1 MHDRNADE
9 TQLREVWD
17 PPSSSSRP
25 KCTHAA
31 GGEAAGGYLHV
42 LVGVPVTVID
52 DDSVSRGEV
61 DAQAASPG
69 GQQEDEDVGVG
80 VEGADG
86 FLAVLPADA
95 AINAAGLV
103 ALALQVRIQQV
114 KHLGHLRS
122 QRSHGLR
129 ADP

>member
-1 MHDRNADE
+1 MGQ
-9 TQLREVWD
+9 QLLLVARHL
-17 PPSSSSRP
+17 PPFDP
-25 KCTHAA
+25 KCIQAA
-31 GGEAAGGYLHV
+31 GSEAASGYLHV

-69 GQQEDEDVGVG
+69 GQQEDEDVGVS

-86 FLAVLPADA
+86 FLAVLPAHA
-95 AINAAGLV
+95 SINAAGLV
-103 ALALQVRIQQV
+103 ALTLQVCIQQV
-114 KHLGHLRS
+114 KHLGHLH
-122 QRSHGLR
+122 SHRIRRLR

>member
-1 MHDRNADE
+1 
-9 TQLREVWD
+9 V
-17 PPSSSSRP
+17 
-25 KCTHAA
+25 
-31 GGEAAGGYLHV
+31 YLHV
-42 LVGVPVTVID
+42 LVGVPVTVVD
-52 DDSVSRGEV
+52 DDGVSRGEV

-69 GQQEDEDVGVG
+69 GQQEDEDVGVC

-114 KHLGHLRS
+114 KHLGHLH
-122 QRSHGLR
+122 SHRIHALR
-129 ADP
+129 RDPSPRDFIGDEHGSIGKLLHTSMTNAFTKCSMEHW